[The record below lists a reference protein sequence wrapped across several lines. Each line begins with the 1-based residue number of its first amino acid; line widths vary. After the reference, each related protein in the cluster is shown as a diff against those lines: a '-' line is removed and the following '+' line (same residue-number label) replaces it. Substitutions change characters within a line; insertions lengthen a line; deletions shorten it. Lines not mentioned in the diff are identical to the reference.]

1 MNNTMLV
8 VFLIFISSFLLVV
21 AFDLLRGNKSI
32 LGKYIDKSN
41 NIYEFAENISS
52 FIPNFADDIRKE
64 ELNSKLL
71 WSGDIL
77 GVSVEGYYALRLVL
91 GLIGLSFGLMLYPL
105 GITLIFGVLAGILF
119 SLIPLLYLR
128 SSIEKRQTEI
138 TMALPHTVNL
148 LSTAIGAGI
157 ELGPAL
163 EAISH
168 NTRGSLGE
176 VLRNAWREIAT
187 GKSRAEALKTAS
199 RNTGVQP
206 FERFVDT
213 IVVAEERGGMEL
225 SKSLNDFSL
234 DMRHMERK
242 FLEERAKKV
251 PTKMLLPIMVCIFI
265 PMLLLLLAP
274 VILSVFRVL

>member
-1 MNNTMLV
+1 MV
-8 VFLIFISSFLLVV
+8 VFMVSLSAFLFVI
-21 AFDLLRGNKSI
+21 AIDLLRGKSSVF
-32 LGKYIDKSN
+32 GKYIDKSN
-41 NIYEFAENISS
+41 NIYDFAENISN
-52 FIPNFADDIRKE
+52 FVPNFANEVKRE
-64 ELNSKLL
+64 ELKNKLM

-77 GVSVEGYYALRLVL
+77 GVSVEGYYALRLIL
-91 GLIGLSFGLMLYPL
+91 GLIGLGLGLVLVPM
-105 GITLIFGVLAGILF
+105 GITPIIGVVAGILF
-119 SLIPLLYLR
+119 SLIPLAYVR

-138 TMALPHTVNL
+138 TMTMPHMVNL

-163 EAISH
+163 EAISY
-168 NTRGSLGE
+168 NTDGELGK
-176 VLRNAWREIAT
+176 VLRKAWKEIAT
-187 GKSRAEALKTAS
+187 GKSRADALKSAS
-199 RNTGVQP
+199 RNTGVQV

-251 PTKMLLPIMVCIFI
+251 PTKMLLPIMSCIFI
-265 PMLLLLLAP
+265 PMLMLLLAP
-274 VILSVFRVL
+274 VILSVFSAF